1 MNVDLI
7 FRIAGIGIIV
17 SVLHTVIKQAG
28 KEEYAWLAT
37 LAGIV
42 IVLSMVIQ
50 VINQFFETVKTM
62 FRLY

>member
-1 MNVDLI
+1 MNVDMI

-50 VINQFFETVKTM
+50 VINQFFEAVKTM